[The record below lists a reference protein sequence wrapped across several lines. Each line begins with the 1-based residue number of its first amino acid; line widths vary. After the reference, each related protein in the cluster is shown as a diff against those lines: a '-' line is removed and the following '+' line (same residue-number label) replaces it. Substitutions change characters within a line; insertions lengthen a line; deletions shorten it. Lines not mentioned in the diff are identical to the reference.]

1 MKSLRVS
8 SILFSLLMMSALVS
22 GSRAQILPNRIEK
35 NQDKA
40 GLASS
45 ASHWMDDRWDV
56 DRLSDLV
63 MKWDQ
68 VRQTGDKEL
77 LESLEKRIAAE
88 LRNDLRES
96 ETQVQ
101 QAERE
106 VKQSEA
112 EVKSSKRELRRER
125 RDGDHDRHGRRDDR
139 RDVKDD
145 KRDLKDD
152 QKDAKQAEALLK
164 KKQETVHRL
173 IALQKEIDSPGKAG
187 DAVLTARWR
196 SLLEDYLKLSQEEIK
211 LGVREVQ
218 EDKAEIREDRR
229 ERREDRR
236 D

>member
-1 MKSLRVS
+1 MKSLRLPSVPAV
-8 SILFSLLMMSALVS
+8 FLMLVALVPLS
-22 GSRAQILPNRIEK
+22 QAQNPPNRIEK
-35 NQDKA
+35 KQDQS
-40 GLASS
+40 GLNASTS
-45 ASHWMDDRWDV
+45 NWLEDRRDV

-68 VRQTGDKEL
+68 VRFSGDKIQ
-77 LESLEKRIAAE
+77 LESIENRIAAE
-88 LRNDLRES
+88 LRNDLRET
-96 ETQVQ
+96 EAQVRE
-101 QAERE
+101 ADRE
-106 VKQSEA
+106 VKQSGN
-112 EVKSSKRELRRER
+112 EVKSSRREHRRER
-125 RDGDHDRHGRRDDR
+125 RDGDQDRRGRRDDR
-139 RDVKDD
+139 RDLKDD

-152 QKDAKQAEALLK
+152 QKDAAQAEALLK

-187 DAVLTARWR
+187 DAALKARWR

-218 EDKAEIREDRR
+218 EDKSEIREDRR